1 MLAESVQSTQLPKK
15 EEVAV
20 LRGMLKS
27 AEARP
32 EKLHVEDL
40 AALEQLS
47 EETIL
52 EEITQRYKNG
62 NTYTFVGDVL
72 ISLNPNETIPEYV
85 RGVSKGLRNDL
96 KFNDTLNN
104 I

>member
-1 MLAESVQSTQLPKK
+1 MMADSVRHIQLPKK
-15 EEVAV
+15 EEVSVMRGV
-20 LRGMLKS
+20 LKTEDNRT
-27 AEARP
+27 

-52 EEITQRYKNG
+52 EELVQRYRNG

-72 ISLNPNETIPEYV
+72 VSLNPNETIPEYV
-85 RGVSKGLRNDL
+85 RGVSIACHGDN
-96 KFNDTLNN
+96 
-104 I
+104 